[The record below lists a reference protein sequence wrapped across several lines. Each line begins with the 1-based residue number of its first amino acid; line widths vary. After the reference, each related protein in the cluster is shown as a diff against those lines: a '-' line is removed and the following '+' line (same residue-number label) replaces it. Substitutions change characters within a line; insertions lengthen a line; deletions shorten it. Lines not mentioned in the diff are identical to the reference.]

1 MLRSLLRRPGASPFG
16 VALLIACGA
25 NAAGEPLRLLRV
37 TPAGEDVP
45 AERQIVFQF
54 DRDVVP
60 LGRMGR
66 SAAQLPITIEPDPGC
81 EWRWLDRSALACR
94 LGEDDALL
102 PSTRYSITV
111 RPGPGITTAEGAT
124 LAGEVRHTFVTKR
137 PALDNVWAE
146 NWTSPGTLVMRAV
159 FNQEVDEASVARHL
173 VFRPATG
180 QPVAADVR
188 RPEPEP
194 EPDSIEGCDAAF
206 EGATEPR
213 PTLWMVRPASELPA
227 DTLVALRIEPGIL
240 PVHGN
245 EPGIE
250 DRDVVTFRTFPAPR
264 VLGIRCFDLSEN
276 PVSWGP
282 DNGGRQPHACD
293 PQAGVRLVFASPV
306 GEEVLRDHL
315 QIDPPLRGEDPWGSI
330 DRWSTLAQTRDI
342 HEYEVPLPQ
351 PLAAFT
357 EYRLRAPAGAI
368 EDEFGRPLVTPI
380 DLRFVTDHR
389 KPELDVLHPVSVLE
403 SQVPT
408 QLPIIVQNLHAVHAR
423 FERVTADGVLAGI
436 ERQLPIPPAQDVA
449 YRFPLDIRAWLGSGS
464 GAVVGTLTSTPHTG
478 PAQWFISQVT
488 PFHVHVKVG
497 HYNTLVWVTDL
508 ATGDPVAGA
517 EIDIV
522 AGSWERFDPAAAPR
536 ARGETDGDGLAELP
550 GSEVLDPSADLINY
564 DDLRTT
570 RHLTLRV
577 RRGRDLAFVPLVQ
590 DFRVQERGPNE
601 SWIQVWRRPRHG
613 HLRAWGVTAQGI
625 YRAVDRVQYKVWV
638 RNAGN
643 ETLFAA
649 PPTGY
654 ALKVVDPLDK
664 VVHERDGLTLDA
676 FGGLDGE
683 FTVPATGAV
692 GWYRF
697 ELRPDF
703 ATGQVWQPLTV
714 LVSDFT
720 PAPFRVTTDLDGEL
734 VRAGGDVTVTTA
746 ATLHAGGPYVEAET
760 RVTGL
765 VRPAPFLPEDPVA
778 QGYHF
783 DVGDAETE
791 TIHRSDGVLDGRGE
805 RTTRFAVRA
814 ERVQFGELSVESAV
828 RDDRGKYVASRAT
841 ARYAGR
847 DRYVGVRQ
855 GDWVLE
861 AGKPAEFTAIVTD
874 DRGRIVPD
882 VPIRL
887 TVERL
892 VTRAA
897 RVKGAGNA
905 YLTEYVH
912 DWEAAG
918 ECTAASATEPVAC
931 AFTPEAAGEHR
942 LTAAIE
948 DTLGRPVASRV
959 QRWAVGRD
967 VVLWE
972 EPPGHHLQIVPEKET
987 LRVGETARYLIKNPF
1002 PGARALV
1009 TLERSGVI
1017 RRWLTTLEDS
1027 TPILEFLVEP
1037 ELIPGFHLS
1046 VLVTAPRVERP
1057 PGDGDVDLG
1066 KPAFRLGYAR
1076 ADVRDPYKELAVT
1089 VRPAAEVL
1097 KPRQRA
1103 VIEIEAATR
1112 QGEVPPMQLAVAVL
1126 DESVLDLLLSGEAG
1140 FDPYL
1145 GMYEPEPLDV
1155 WNFNLLKNLVGLQ
1168 AFGKKGA
1175 TPGGDGGMDPALR
1188 SVFKFVSYWNPALA
1202 TDAQGRARVEFE
1214 VPDNLT
1220 AWRVLVM
1227 AATAEDRFGLGQ
1239 ASFRVNRPTELRAA
1253 LPNQV
1258 LEGDRF
1264 EARFT
1269 VMNRTD
1275 RPRKLVVSATARG
1288 AVRRP
1293 TKVKRVIEAEPFQR
1307 RTVAF
1312 EVEALEPGEVQFEVR
1327 AGDRVDTD
1335 ALAARL
1341 SVRRGVALETAAEY
1355 GSTVG
1360 GEAVEQLSFP
1370 DPMRTDVG
1378 HVAVSAAPTVIGSL
1392 EGAFRYMRD
1401 YPYVCWEQILSR
1413 GVMAA
1418 HYGALRDW
1426 LPRDLDWPGADTLP
1440 QRTLDAAPDFQ
1451 TPSGGFAYFQPA
1463 DEYASPY
1470 LSAYTALAFQ
1480 WLRAQGHEV
1489 PAGVEQKL
1497 YDYLGTLLRRDELP
1511 TFYSRSM
1518 ASSVRAVAL
1527 AALARAGKATLDD
1540 ATRQRPHLQQMDLFG
1555 RAHYLQALAH
1565 LAGPESLRREAL
1577 DSILAHAQE
1586 SAGKIV
1592 FTESLDDGYQQ
1603 ILHSELRTSCAVLE
1617 ALLAEGGATLAAS
1630 GAAELPMKIVRSVTQ
1645 TRGRGG
1651 HWENTQ
1657 ENLFCTGAIAAY
1669 ARAYEQEAPSFT
1681 VAAALDGEKLG
1692 EARFEDR
1699 RAGAVRFE
1707 RPLRPSDPG
1716 REAEIRLTREGRGRL
1731 YYRVALS
1738 WSPVELPTS
1747 PVDAGIELHR
1757 EYAVQRDGAWIGLGD
1772 PAIVRSGELV
1782 RVDLFVVLPA
1792 ARNFVVLDDPVP
1804 GGLEPV
1810 NRDLATASLVDADE
1824 AEDVFPPDS
1833 IYYRY
1838 DDWQTFA
1845 MTFWSFYHRELRHDA
1860 ARFYSE
1866 YLPAGRY
1873 RLSYVA
1879 QVIAPGSFTI
1889 PPTHAEEMYDPDVFG
1904 NGVAGRL
1911 EVRDS
1916 P

>member
-1 MLRSLLRRPGASPFG
+1 MRWPRGLLFG
-16 VALLIACGA
+16 FPLLIASGA
-25 NAAGEPLRLLRV
+25 IAAPEPLRLLRV

-45 AERQIVFQF
+45 PERQIVFQF

-60 LGRMGR
+60 LGPMRR
-66 SAAQLPITIEPDPGC
+66 SAAELPITIEPEPGC

-111 RPGPGITTAEGAT
+111 RPGPGITTADGAT
-124 LAGEVRHTFVTKR
+124 LAEEVRHTFVTKR
-137 PALDNVWAE
+137 PTLDNVWAE
-146 NWTSPGTLVMRAV
+146 NWTSPGTPVMRLV
-159 FNQEVDEASVARHL
+159 FDQEVDEASVARHL
-173 VFRPATG
+173 TFRPTTSE
-180 QPVAADVR
+180 PIAADVR

-194 EPDSIEGCDAAF
+194 IEGSDEAL
-206 EGATEPR
+206 EGTKEPR
-213 PTLWMVRPASELPA
+213 PTLWIVRPASELPA
-227 DTLVALRIEPGIL
+227 DTLVALHVEPGII
-240 PVHGN
+240 PMRGS
-245 EPGIE
+245 EPGVE
-250 DRDVVTFRTFPAPR
+250 NRDIVTFRTFPAPR
-264 VLGIRCFDLSEN
+264 FLGIQCSDLSQS
-276 PVSWGP
+276 PVRWGP
-282 DNGGRQPHACD
+282 DDAGRHAHGCD
-293 PQAGVRLVFASPV
+293 PQAGVQLLFASPV
-306 GEEVLRDHL
+306 GEEFLRDHL
-315 QIDPPLRGEDPWGSI
+315 QLDPPLGGEDPWGAI
-330 DRWSTLAQTRDI
+330 DEWSTLTQTRKI
-342 HEYEVPLPQ
+342 HEYGVPLPQ
-351 PLAAFT
+351 PLAAVT
-357 EYRLRAPAGAI
+357 EYRLRAPAGVI
-368 EDEFGRPLVTPI
+368 EDQFGRPLVTPI

-408 QLPIIVQNLHAVHAR
+408 QLPIIVQNLDAVHAR
-423 FERVTADGVLAGI
+423 FERLTAEGAHAGL
-436 ERQLPIPPAQDVA
+436 EQGLEIPRAQDIA
-449 YRFPLDIRAWLGSGS
+449 YRFPLDIRAWLGAGS

-478 PAQWFISQVT
+478 PAQWFFSQVT

-517 EIDIV
+517 EIEV
-522 AGSWERFDPAAAPR
+522 VEESWEHFDRAAPSR
-536 ARGETDGDGLAELP
+536 ARGATDSDGLAELP
-550 GSEVLDPSADLINY
+550 GSEVLDPSAERITY
-564 DDLRTT
+564 DYHRTKA
-570 RHLTLRV
+570 HLTLRV
-577 RRGRDLAFVPLVQ
+577 RRGHDLAFVPLVHE
-590 DFRVQERGPNE
+590 FRVQERGPNE
-601 SWIQVWRRPRHG
+601 SWIQVWRRPHHG

-625 YRAVDRVQYKVWV
+625 YRAGDRVQYKVWV

-643 ETLFAA
+643 ETLVAA

-654 ALKVVDPLDK
+654 ALKVIDPLDK
-664 VVHERDGLTLDA
+664 IVHERDGLALDT

-697 ELRPDF
+697 ELRADF
-703 ATGQVWQPLTV
+703 AAGQLWQPLTV

-720 PAPFRVTTDLDGEL
+720 PAPFRVTTDLDSEL
-734 VRAGGDVTVTTA
+734 YRVGDDVTVTTK

-765 VRPAPFLPEDPVA
+765 VHPAPFLPEDPLV
-778 QGYHF
+778 QGHRF
-783 DVGDAETE
+783 DVGDADTE

-805 RTTRFAVRA
+805 RITRFTVRA
-814 ERVQFGELSVESAV
+814 EHVLFGELSVESAV

-882 VPIRL
+882 VPVRF

-892 VTRAA
+892 VTQAA

-905 YLTEYVH
+905 YLTQYVH
-912 DWEAAG
+912 DWQPAG
-918 ECTAASATEPVAC
+918 GCTAASATEPVTC
-931 AFTPEAAGEHR
+931 AFTPEVAGEHR
-942 LTAAIE
+942 LTATIE

-959 QRWAVGRD
+959 QRWAVGRG

-972 EPPGHHLQIVPEKET
+972 EPAGHHLQIVPEKET

-1017 RRWLTTLEDS
+1017 RHWLTTLEDS
-1027 TPILEFLVEP
+1027 TSILEFLVEP

-1089 VRPAAEVL
+1089 ARPAAEVL
-1097 KPRQRA
+1097 KPRERA

-1112 QGEVPPMQLAVAVL
+1112 QGEVPPLQFAVAVL
-1126 DESVLDLLLSGEAG
+1126 DESVLDLLFGGAAG

-1202 TDAQGRARVEFE
+1202 ADAQGRARVEFE

-1275 RPRKLVVSATARG
+1275 KPRKLVVTVTAHG

-1293 TKVKRVIEAEPFQR
+1293 AKVRRVIEAEPFQR
-1307 RTVAF
+1307 RPVAF
-1312 EVEALEPGEVQFEVR
+1312 EVEAHEPGEVHFEVR
-1327 AGDRVDTD
+1327 AGDRVDVD
-1335 ALAARL
+1335 ALAAQL

-1355 GSTVG
+1355 GSTVA
-1360 GEAVEQLSFP
+1360 GEALEQLSFP
-1370 DPMRTDVG
+1370 EQMRTDVG
-1378 HVAVSAAPTVIGSL
+1378 HVAVSAAPTVVGSL
-1392 EGAFRYMRD
+1392 DGAFRYMRD
-1401 YPYVCWEQILSR
+1401 YPYLCWEQILSR

-1418 HYGALRDW
+1418 HYRALRDW

-1440 QRTLDAAPDFQ
+1440 QQALDAASDFQ
-1451 TPSGGFAYFQPA
+1451 TPSGGFAYFQPT

-1480 WLRAQGHEV
+1480 WLRAQGHEA

-1497 YDYLGTLLRRDELP
+1497 YDYLSTLLRRDEFP
-1511 TFYSRSM
+1511 TFYSRGM

-1540 ATRQRPHLQQMDLFG
+1540 ATRQRSHLQQMDLFG
-1555 RAHYLQALAH
+1555 RAHYLQALAQ
-1565 LAGPESLRREAL
+1565 LAGSENLRREAL
-1577 DSILAHAQE
+1577 NSILAHAQE
-1586 SAGKIV
+1586 SGGKIA

-1603 ILHSELRTSCAVLE
+1603 LLHSELRTSCAVLE
-1617 ALLAEGGATLAAS
+1617 ALLAEGGARLAAS

-1645 TRGRGG
+1645 TRGRRE
-1651 HWENTQ
+1651 HWANTQ

-1669 ARAYEQEAPSFT
+1669 ARAYEHEAPSFT
-1681 VAAALDGEKLG
+1681 VAAVLDGESFG
-1692 EARFEDR
+1692 EARFADR

-1707 RPLRPSDPG
+1707 RALRRSDPG
-1716 REAEIRLTREGRGRL
+1716 RAAEVRLTREGQGRL
-1731 YYRVALS
+1731 YYAVTLS
-1738 WSPVELPTS
+1738 WSPAELPTS
-1747 PVDAGIELHR
+1747 PVDAGIEVHR
-1757 EYAVQRDGAWIGLGD
+1757 EYAVQRDGAWVGLGN

-1782 RVDLFVVLPA
+1782 RVDLFLVLPA
-1792 ARNFVVLDDPVP
+1792 PRNFVVLDDPVP

-1824 AEDVFPPDS
+1824 SEDVFPSDS
-1833 IYYRY
+1833 FYYRY

-1845 MTFWSFYHRELRHDA
+1845 MTLWSFYHRELRHDA

-1889 PPTHAEEMYDPDVFG
+1889 PPPHAEEMYDPDVFG
-1904 NGVAGRL
+1904 NGVAGKL

-1916 P
+1916 E